1 MLGNWIKQTTT
12 TTGTGNLT
20 LSAVSGYPTALSQF
34 AVGEQMSYV
43 ILDDATGLPI
53 EGGIGSINVSGN
65 LVREIVRRTY
75 SGGSYT
81 GASPTAVSLP
91 AGTKSVICAASSL
104 SSLAARPGTWAN
116 SVKGYGDANAIT
128 ASGTITL
135 VADRAYAIPFMA
147 AVDSEIDAI
156 AFRVTTAGAAGK
168 LAKAA
173 IFSVGNDG
181 LPGVKL
187 AESGTIAI
195 DATGLKLATFSRFSP
210 PPTYFACL
218 LSDGAPIITA
228 SPAGINCGQTMGVD
242 GGMAMTSGIYHA
254 GATSLTFP
262 APWTPT
268 ALLFNGQRPL
278 LLARCV

>member
-12 TTGTGNLT
+12 TTGAGDLT
-20 LSAVSGYPTALSQF
+20 LAAVSGYPTASSQF
-34 AVGEQMSYV
+34 AVGERLSYV

-53 EGGIGSINVSGN
+53 EGGIGSLDASGH
-65 LVREIVRRTY
+65 LVRETVRRTY

-81 GASPTAVSLP
+81 GANPTAVSLP

-104 SSLAARPGTWAN
+104 SALAARPGAWAN

-135 VADRAYAIPFMA
+135 TADRAYAVQFLA
-147 AVDSEIDAI
+147 AVDSEVDAI

-173 IFSVGNDG
+173 IFSIGNDG
-181 LPGVKL
+181 LPGVNL
-187 AESGTIAI
+187 AESGTVAV
-195 DATGLKLATFSRFSP
+195 DSTGLKLATFSRFSP

-218 LSDGAPIITA
+218 LSDGAPIISA
-228 SPAGINCGQTMGVD
+228 SPAGINCAQTMGVD
-242 GGMAMTSGIYHA
+242 GSMVMASGIYHV
-254 GATSLTFP
+254 GATGLSFP
-262 APWTPT
+262 ATWTPT
-268 ALLFNGQRPL
+268 AILFNGQRPL